1 MTLSYETD
9 RSLVRPSDA
18 ELAEGIPTEQSSADL
33 EAALQEAI
41 IASRKLGEGAVR
53 FVRASEPGFHDR
65 PDELG
70 ITGNA
75 PIPADFLSPYNARIV
90 LGSD

>member
-9 RSLVRPSDA
+9 RDLVRPSDA
-18 ELAEGIPTEQSSADL
+18 EIAKGIPTEQSADL
-33 EAALQEAI
+33 EAVPQEAG
-41 IASRKLGEGAVR
+41 ASHKLGEGAVR

-75 PIPADFLSPYNARIV
+75 PMPADFLSPYNARIV